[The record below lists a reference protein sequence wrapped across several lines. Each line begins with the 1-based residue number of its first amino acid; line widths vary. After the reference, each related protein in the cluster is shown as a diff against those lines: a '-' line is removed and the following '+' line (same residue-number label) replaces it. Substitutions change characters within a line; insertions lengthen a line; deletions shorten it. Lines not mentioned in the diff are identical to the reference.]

1 MQVEC
6 VISDYLSKDKLV
18 EIPVT
23 LFHPP
28 GSRFA
33 NQTTTIKR
41 GSLIFFSGALT
52 QIEANLYLE
61 LHNFSFVRNQTFTS
75 PKQMPWTLKSPTQ
88 ASGSNLA
95 SHNIARSI
103 HNKKSSISVN
113 MTQSTYKK
121 SSALDNPIS
130 DKCDNSDIMQP
141 PDNPSIP
148 QEPDNPTISLSDDP
162 APTTPK
168 TPETTRKNPPIP
180 VSTSKR
186 KTRSTYKPK
195 NKAQKL
201 ADIASNIIA
210 VADSDHEEF
219 NE

>member
-1 MQVEC
+1 
-6 VISDYLSKDKLV
+6 
-18 EIPVT
+18 
-23 LFHPP
+23 
-28 GSRFA
+28 
-33 NQTTTIKR
+33 
-41 GSLIFFSGALT
+41 
-52 QIEANLYLE
+52 
-61 LHNFSFVRNQTFTS
+61 
-75 PKQMPWTLKSPTQ
+75 
-88 ASGSNLA
+88 
-95 SHNIARSI
+95 
-103 HNKKSSISVN
+103 

-121 SSALDNPIS
+121 SSALNNPIS
-130 DKCDNSDIMQP
+130 DKCDNSDIVQP

-148 QEPDNPTISLSDDP
+148 QEPDNPTISLLDDP

-168 TPETTRKNPPIP
+168 TPETTRKNSPTP